1 MYDNVMNKFRFGN
14 ADDPSVYLDDNNRR
28 MLSNYKR
35 IYANLGKEFLALGD
49 TLKALELVQKGREI
63 VPVEKVPEDYY
74 SVGFAEILIRA
85 GKKDEG
91 EKLIDEIVNYAKEY
105 LNYAVSLGPEERFGL
120 ELSNGINMQSLLD
133 IYNLSLNHEMDSLT
147 TVLEP
152 MISTYYGRL
161 YNTN

>member
-1 MYDNVMNKFRFGN
+1 
-14 ADDPSVYLDDNNRR
+14 
-28 MLSNYKR
+28 
-35 IYANLGKEFLALGD
+35 
-49 TLKALELVQKGREI
+49 
-63 VPVEKVPEDYY
+63 
-74 SVGFAEILIRA
+74 VGFAEILIRA